1 MVGDVV
7 EKDMEVCVSIWMRNV
22 EDGGKNGD
30 FDEEVVD
37 NDESEDRVDDRFDCS
52 VGVEWLD

>member
-1 MVGDVV
+1 
-7 EKDMEVCVSIWMRNV
+7 MRNV
-22 EDGGKNGD
+22 EDGDKNGD

-52 VGVEWLD
+52 VCVE